1 MLKII
6 ENVRSPFRDRTFLSK
21 ASMIALPVA
30 MQQLL
35 NSLVNMIDNLMI
47 GQLGEVPIAAVGLA
61 NKVFFVFTLLVF
73 GCCSGA
79 GVLAAQFWGRQD
91 KLNIRR
97 VLGISLI
104 IGIIGSLLFA
114 IPSVLIPEKVMR
126 IFTPSRDAITI
137 GAQYLAIAALSY
149 PFTAISQVYVAMLR
163 SVEQAK
169 LPVFTSCVAI
179 VINVIANY
187 ILIFG
192 KFGAPAL
199 GVAGAAYG
207 TLIARI
213 CECLVLLIV
222 IYGRKLVLAANIK
235 ELFTGYPK
243 SLLREYVKTS
253 SPVIANEF
261 MWGLG
266 TTIYFLA
273 YGRMGD
279 QAVAAITLSTT
290 VQDLFLVFFAG
301 LSSATAIILG
311 HELGAGH
318 LDLARKD
325 AKLFLWLQFDMV
337 LVLGTMLYLLRWKF
351 IGLFDISPEVAEL
364 VSKCIIVFILAMPAK
379 MFNYVNIVG
388 ILRSGGDTKACFLLD
403 TVSVWAV
410 GIPMAFLGALALKL
424 PVHIVYGMVMLEE
437 VMKLIFGYFRYK
449 KEIWVKNLAILVSED
464 KVC

>member
-6 ENVRSPFRDRTFLSK
+6 KNVRSPFCDRTFLRK
-21 ASMIALPVA
+21 TIIIALPIA

-79 GVLAAQFWGRQD
+79 GVLAAQFWGRHD
-91 KLNIRR
+91 KGNIKR
-97 VLGISLI
+97 VLGISLL
-104 IGIIGSLLFA
+104 IGVVGSLFFT
-114 IPSVLIPEKVMR
+114 IPSLLIPEKVMR
-126 IFTPSRDAITI
+126 IFTPSPETIAI
-137 GAQYLAIAALSY
+137 GAQYLVIAALSY

-179 VINVIANY
+179 VINVVANY

-199 GVAGAAYG
+199 GVVGAAYG

-213 CECLVLLIV
+213 CECMVLLLV
-222 IYGRKLVLAANIK
+222 IYGRKLVLAANLK
-235 ELFTGYPK
+235 ELFSGYPV
-243 SLLREYVKTS
+243 SLLQEYIKTS
-253 SPVIANEF
+253 APVIANEF

-266 TTIYFLA
+266 TTLYFLA

-279 QAVAAITLSTT
+279 QAVAAITLATT
-290 VQDLFLVFFAG
+290 VQDLFMVFFAG

-311 HELGAGH
+311 HELGAGL
-318 LDLARKD
+318 LDLAKKD

-337 LVLGTMLYLLRWKF
+337 LVLGMLCYILRWQF
-351 IGLFDISPEVAEL
+351 IGLFDITPEVAEL
-364 VSKCIIVFILAMPAK
+364 VNRCIIVFIFAMPAK
-379 MFNYVNIVG
+379 NFNYVNIVG
-388 ILRSGGDTKACFLLD
+388 ILRSGGDTKACFILD
-403 TVSVWAV
+403 TLSVWLV
-410 GIPMAFLGALALKL
+410 GVPMAFLGALVFEL
-424 PVHIVYGMVMLEE
+424 PIYIVYAMVMLEE

-449 KEIWVKNLAILVSED
+449 KEIWVKNLAILVSE
-464 KVC
+464 